1 MKSGK
6 LERKLLA
13 AAKASPPSDAVP
25 YAFEQRIMACI
36 RQVPVP
42 DALAAWAGGLWR
54 AVAPCVAIAL
64 LCGIWTA
71 VTPQTSTAAS
81 ANLSEDLEQTVLA
94 AVTQDTELLQ

>member
-1 MKSGK
+1 MKLGK

-25 YAFEQRIMACI
+25 YAFEQRIMACL

-54 AVAPCVAIAL
+54 AAAPCVAVAI
-64 LCGIWTA
+64 LCGIWSV
-71 VTPQTSTAAS
+71 VTPDTSKAS
-81 ANLSEDLEQTVLA
+81 ASTLPDALEQTVLA